1 MKTNLEKLASTVFL
15 IKMADRAVPFDRW
28 DDPFSG
34 NRFLPNPNYQ
44 VPPSGS
50 NRLGPL
56 SFVPENRAT
65 PISQSREQIKN
76 RLVRLRF
83 QQALQNTQ
91 GSQPTQQGSIRT
103 VRPAPSNAPAAAGTA
118 APAAAGTAAADA
130 AQAATKAVPSAQAAA
145 AGAAEA
151 TGGVASLNR
160 VSIPKSPIGAR
171 SGAVP
176 NNATDQIRNRLARLR
191 LELQN
196 TQGSQPTQ
204 QGSIRKVRPVPSA
217 KAVAAG
223 AAEATG
229 GVATKATAQSGRLA
243 NLLSK
248 LAPVKSLLGGVG
260 RFAGRAMPVAGA
272 GLGAYAAWQNLKGM
286 ADQFSQGNLWKGLG
300 QGGAAL
306 LNAGAGAASIIPGVG
321 WVPALALAA
330 GGTGLDALSKGAS
343 FVKRAG
349 IIDSLE
355 KAKSSAGRKGDEAI
369 DALARS
375 SALRRGDEALNTLS
389 QIEQNKQISPSKLL
403 TTLALLSAAP
413 TAIGAGSGALIGGL
427 TPGDSALAGA
437 RRGAYTG
444 AGLTLGG
451 LAGTTLVR
459 SLLPEKLKDSELAN
473 LSAVLLPAAA
483 GGLAGNIMARR
494 RNRKEQEYKA
504 MRQALAAAGYRVT

>member
-1 MKTNLEKLASTVFL
+1 MKTNLEKLASTFFL
-15 IKMADRAVPFDRW
+15 IKTADRAVPFDRW
-28 DDPFSG
+28 DNPFSG
-34 NRFLPNPNYQ
+34 GRFIPNPNYQ
-44 VPPSGS
+44 PLSSGSNSQLPLSGS

-56 SFVPENRAT
+56 SFVPENRANLI
-65 PISQSREQIKN
+65 PQQSAPANNTNLNRVSIPKSPFVASSGAVPNNPNNAAEQIKN
-76 RLVRLRF
+76 RLARLRF
-83 QQALQNTQ
+83 QRALQNTQ
-91 GSQPTQQGSIRT
+91 GSQPTQQGPIRT
-103 VRPAPSNAPAAAGTA
+103 VRPAPSNAPAAAAPAAAGTA

-130 AQAATKAVPSAQAAA
+130 AQAAPKAVPSAQAA
-145 AGAAEA
+145 
-151 TGGVASLNR
+151 
-160 VSIPKSPIGAR
+160 
-171 SGAVP
+171 
-176 NNATDQIRNRLARLR
+176 
-191 LELQN
+191 
-196 TQGSQPTQ
+196 
-204 QGSIRKVRPVPSA
+204 
-217 KAVAAG
+217 AAG

-248 LAPVKSLLGGVG
+248 LAPVKNVITGVG

-286 ADQFSQGNLWKGLG
+286 ADQFSQGNLLKGLG

-321 WVPALALAA
+321 WLPALALAA

-355 KAKSSAGRKGDEAI
+355 KAKDSAGRKGEEAI
-369 DALARS
+369 DTLARS

-413 TAIGAGSGALIGGL
+413 TVIGAGSGALIGSL
-427 TPGDSALAGA
+427 NPNDSALAGA

>member
-1 MKTNLEKLASTVFL
+1 MKTNLEKLASTFFL
-15 IKMADRAVPFDRW
+15 IKTADRAVPFDRW
-28 DDPFSG
+28 DNPFSG
-34 NRFLPNPNYQ
+34 GRFIPNPNYQ

-65 PISQSREQIKN
+65 PISQSKEQIKN
-76 RLVRLRF
+76 RLASLRF
-83 QQALQNTQ
+83 QRALQRTQ
-91 GSQPTQQGSIRT
+91 GSQPTQQGPIRM
-103 VRPAPSNAPAAAGTA
+103 VRPSPSNAPAAA
-118 APAAAGTAAADA
+118 APTAAGTVATDA

-151 TGGVASLNR
+151 TGGAASLNR

-176 NNATDQIRNRLARLR
+176 NNNTTEQIRNRLARLR
-191 LELQN
+191 LALQN
-196 TQGSQPTQ
+196 TQRPQSTQ
-204 QGSIRKVRPVPSA
+204 QGPIRKVRPVPSA
-217 KAVAAG
+217 KAVATG

-243 NLLSK
+243 NLISK
-248 LAPVKSLLGGVG
+248 LAPVKNVITGVG

-286 ADQFSQGNLWKGLG
+286 ADQFSQGNLLKGLG

-321 WVPALALAA
+321 WLPALALAA

-355 KAKSSAGRKGDEAI
+355 KAKDSAGRKGEEAI
-369 DALARS
+369 DTLARS

-413 TAIGAGSGALIGGL
+413 TVIGAGSGALIGSL
-427 TPGDSALAGA
+427 NPNDSALAGA

>member
-34 NRFLPNPNYQ
+34 KRFLPNPNYQ

-56 SFVPENRAT
+56 SFVPENRST
-65 PISQSREQIKN
+65 PISQSTEQIKN

-83 QQALQNTQ
+83 QRALQNTQ
-91 GSQPTQQGSIRT
+91 GSQPTQQGPIRT
-103 VRPAPSNAPAAAGTA
+103 VRPVPSN

-248 LAPVKSLLGGVG
+248 LAPAKSLLGGVG

-355 KAKSSAGRKGDEAI
+355 KAKSTTGRKGDEAI

-427 TPGDSALAGA
+427 TSGDSALAGA